1 VKKLLLLLLLSLAF
15 LGSANANS
23 IEGAFGYK
31 FGDVV
36 KGIKVEFYEDIV
48 WLSKSFKPSKPVPG
62 LSHYSIYTTIND
74 KKVYKITASHIEDS
88 SNNNSCDL
96 YFGDF
101 GKIFKMLEA
110 RYGDFE
116 EYANYSKY
124 GTFSNGVQWFDDHIY
139 YKYDKNNR
147 RIVLECKRY
156 SPRSY
161 ELRLMY
167 IDYKLSEIM
176 DKESKEW
183 LKQKVLK
190 ESSDYDL

>member
-1 VKKLLLLLLLSLAF
+1 MKKLLLLLFISFAF
-15 LGSANANS
+15 ISSASANS
-23 IEGAFGYK
+23 IKGAFGYE

-48 WLSKSFKPSKPVPG
+48 WLSKSFRPSKPVPG

-74 KKVYKITASHIEDS
+74 KKVYKIDAYHREDS

-101 GKIFKMLEA
+101 AKILKMLEA
-110 RYGDFE
+110 KYGDFE
-116 EYANYSKY
+116 ERENSSKY
-124 GTFSNGVQWFDDHIY
+124 GTFSSGVRWFDDRIV

-147 RIVLECKRY
+147 RIILECDRY
-156 SPRSY
+156 SRRSY
-161 ELRLMY
+161 FLRLMY
-167 IDYKLSEIM
+167 IDYKLSDIM

-190 ESSDYDL
+190 ESSDYDI

>member
-1 VKKLLLLLLLSLAF
+1 MKKLLLLLLLTSSF
-15 LGSANANS
+15 SANANS
-23 IEGAFGYK
+23 IKGAFGYE

-36 KGIKVEFYEDIV
+36 KGIKVESYEHIV
-48 WLSKSFKPSKPVPG
+48 WVSKSFKPSKPVPG
-62 LSHYSIYTTIND
+62 LSHYNIYTTIKDN
-74 KKVYKITASHIEDS
+74 KVYKITASHREPS

-110 RYGDFE
+110 KYGDFE
-116 EYANYSKY
+116 EYRNNSKY
-124 GTFSNGVQWFDDHIY
+124 GTSSNGVRWFDDHVY
-139 YKYDKNNR
+139 YRYDNKNR
-147 RIVLECKRY
+147 RIVIECKRY
-156 SPRSY
+156 SPRDY

-167 IDYKLSEIM
+167 IDYKLLDIM

-183 LKQKVLK
+183 LKQKALN